1 MKIITKR
8 SFLKLN
14 ENGFTLTE
22 LVIASAISLALLAI
36 IGGVIKLQGN
46 TFKQQIG
53 SGQMQANGRAAV
65 DFISRSI
72 QNAGYNIARGSR
84 FLAASDHYIS
94 TVFDDNDDGVIQND
108 EIIIISV
115 ASDTGQSDETIFISP
130 YFDFNDDGRVDRNE
144 TRDYQIGLSLSK
156 KPFNLY
162 LFIPNK
168 GNSEFLK
175 NSIVR
180 NIDNLVIRY
189 YDKNNVALPQEVS
202 LDVNGKPKPPY
213 VLSKKEL
220 NQIRTIEF
228 EVNTRAKDKD
238 PNDNYVNNGNYIP
251 GSVATRSGS
260 IAFSDRYHR
269 QVFKAVS
276 SPRNLI
282 TAPFGIIALTA
293 NPNPINCPQSKTLIT
308 ASLVDSDGNPV
319 SENNEVRFNASSGDI
334 SPAITFLDN
343 GETFTSL
350 GYDWATSN
358 LTTTVS
364 ASTQIEFEGKKI
376 AIYNAIPITFDAQ
389 FMDDFD
395 NGPNPGWMEYPAPTI
410 YYRPNW
416 IVEAGKYRTR
426 EAGKN
431 NTLNGC
437 EQIKNYEIMVT
448 IQKNTNHSQDN
459 YFGLIFRSPSSL
471 TNLSRGYYLARVV
484 CHICIDGNPANHTYK
499 MELVDR
505 KVTGE
510 VILESILLE
519 PDKFAFNAGEDY
531 TFKIIVQDENL
542 IAKFWESSELEPSDE
557 PPGNAEADPVTPA
570 INGRTISVENFAYT
584 QGKIGLTSN
593 TKINTFDNI
602 VVTPLS

>member
-36 IGGVIKLQGN
+36 VGGVIKLQGN

-65 DFISRSI
+65 DYISRSI

-94 TVFDDNDDGVIQND
+94 TVYDDNDDGVIQND

-115 ASDTGQSDETIFISP
+115 ASDTGQGDETIFISP

-162 LFIPNK
+162 LFTPNK
-168 GNSEFLK
+168 GNSGFLK

-213 VLSKKEL
+213 VLSIKEL
-220 NQIRTIEF
+220 NQIRTIKF

-293 NPNPINCPQSKTLIT
+293 NPNPVNCPQSKTLIT
-308 ASLVDSDGNPV
+308 ASLVDSDGNAV
-319 SENNEVRFNASSGDI
+319 SENNEIRFNASSGDI
-334 SPAITFLDN
+334 KPAIAFLKN

-350 GYDWATSN
+350 GYDWESSN

-364 ASTQIEFEGKKI
+364 ASTQIDFEGKKI

-395 NGPNPGWMEYPAPTI
+395 DGPNHGWIEHPASAI
-410 YYRPNW
+410 RPNW
-416 IVEAGKYRTR
+416 IVEAGKYRSR
-426 EAGKN
+426 ETGKN

-437 EQIKNYEIMVT
+437 EQIKNYEIIVT
-448 IQKNTNHSQDN
+448 IQKSTDHSQGN

-471 TNLSRGYYLARVV
+471 RNLARGYYLARVI
-484 CHICIDGNPANHTYK
+484 CHICTDINPANHTYK

-519 PDKFAFNAGEDY
+519 PDKFTFNAGEDY
-531 TFKIIVQDENL
+531 TFKVTVQDETL
-542 IAKFWESSELEPSDE
+542 TAKFWESSELEPSDNPE
-557 PPGNAEADPVTPA
+557 ETPKDADPPTPA
-570 INGRTISVENFAYT
+570 INGRTISVENSSYI

-593 TKINTFDNI
+593 TTTNTFDNI